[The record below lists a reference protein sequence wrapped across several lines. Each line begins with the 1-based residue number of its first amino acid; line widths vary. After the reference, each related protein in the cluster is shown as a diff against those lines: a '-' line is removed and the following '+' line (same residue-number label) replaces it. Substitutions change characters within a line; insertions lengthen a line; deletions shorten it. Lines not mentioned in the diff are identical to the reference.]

1 MRNVIEVK
9 IDLSVSLKRKK
20 IKPAFK
26 LWFEIGDDYILG
38 EGTYRLLE
46 EIRKNKSISAAAKA
60 TNMSYRHAWD
70 LIKEVEKHLG
80 EPVIKTQKGGKH
92 GGRSEVT
99 SAGLSLL
106 ASYRK
111 LKKRM
116 TNVCKLE

>member
-1 MRNVIEVK
+1 MSSSQK
-9 IDLSVSLKRKK
+9 KKK

-26 LWFEIGDDYILG
+26 LWFEIGDDYVFG
-38 EGTYRLLE
+38 EGTYGLLD

-70 LIKEVEKHLG
+70 LIKEVEKHLE
-80 EPVIKTQKGGKH
+80 EPVIKTQKGGKY
-92 GGRSEVT
+92 GGKSEVT

-106 ASYRK
+106 TSYQK

-116 TNVCKLE
+116 INVCKL

>member
-1 MRNVIEVK
+1 
-9 IDLSVSLKRKK
+9 LSSSLKKKK

-26 LWFEIGDDYILG
+26 LWFEIGDDYVFG
-38 EGTYRLLE
+38 EGTYGLLD

-70 LIKEVEKHLG
+70 LIKEVEKHLE
-80 EPVIKTQKGGKH
+80 EPVIKTQKGGKY
-92 GGRSEVT
+92 GGKSEVT

-106 ASYRK
+106 TSYQK

-116 TNVCKLE
+116 INVCKL

>member
-1 MRNVIEVK
+1 
-9 IDLSVSLKRKK
+9 LSSSLKKKK

-26 LWFEIGDDYILG
+26 LWFEIGDNYVFG
-38 EGTYRLLE
+38 EGTYGLLD
-46 EIRKNKSISAAAKA
+46 EIRRKKSISAAAKA

-80 EPVIKTQKGGKH
+80 EPVIKTQKGGKY

-106 ASYRK
+106 TSYKK
-111 LKKRM
+111 LKKKM
-116 TNVCKLE
+116 KNVCKLE

>member
-1 MRNVIEVK
+1 M
-9 IDLSVSLKRKK
+9 SSSLKRKK

-38 EGTYRLLE
+38 EGTYGLLE
-46 EIRKNKSISAAAKA
+46 EIRKKRSISAAAKT

-80 EPVIKTQKGGKH
+80 EPVIKTQKGGKY

-99 SAGLSLL
+99 DAGLSLL
-106 ASYRK
+106 TSFKK
-111 LKKRM
+111 LKKKM
-116 TNVCKLE
+116 KNVCKLE

>member
-1 MRNVIEVK
+1 LSFSVK
-9 IDLSVSLKRKK
+9 KKR

-38 EGTYRLLE
+38 EGTYSLLE
-46 EIRKNKSISAAAKA
+46 QIKKKKSISAAAKA
-60 TNMSYRHAWD
+60 TSMSYRHAWD

-80 EPVIKTQKGGKH
+80 EPVVKTQKGGKY
-92 GGRSEVT
+92 GGKSEVT
-99 SAGLSLL
+99 SVGLSLL
-106 ASYRK
+106 TSYKR

>member
-1 MRNVIEVK
+1 MSSSRRK
-9 IDLSVSLKRKK
+9 KK

-26 LWFEIGDDYILG
+26 LWFEIGDDYVFG
-38 EGTYRLLE
+38 EGTYGLLE
-46 EIRKNKSISAAAKA
+46 EIRMKKSISAAAKA

-80 EPVIKTQKGGKH
+80 EPVIKTQKGGKY
-92 GGRSEVT
+92 GGSSEVT

-106 ASYRK
+106 TSYKK
-111 LKKRM
+111 LKERM

>member
-1 MRNVIEVK
+1 M
-9 IDLSVSLKRKK
+9 SFSLKKKK

-26 LWFEIGDDYILG
+26 LWFEIGDDYVFG
-38 EGTYRLLE
+38 EGTYGLLD

-70 LIKEVEKHLG
+70 LIKEVEKHLE
-80 EPVIKTQKGGKH
+80 EPVIKTQKGGKY
-92 GGRSEVT
+92 GGKSEVT

-106 ASYRK
+106 TSYQK

-116 TNVCKLE
+116 INVCKL

>member
-1 MRNVIEVK
+1 
-9 IDLSVSLKRKK
+9 LSSSLKKKK

-26 LWFEIGDDYILG
+26 LWFEIGDDYVFG
-38 EGTYRLLE
+38 EGTYGLLD

-70 LIKEVEKHLG
+70 LIKEIEKHLE
-80 EPVIKTQKGGKH
+80 EPVIKTQKGGKY
-92 GGRSEVT
+92 GGKSEVT

-106 ASYRK
+106 TSYQK

-116 TNVCKLE
+116 INVCKL

>member
-1 MRNVIEVK
+1 M
-9 IDLSVSLKRKK
+9 SSSLKRKK

-26 LWFEIGDDYILG
+26 LWFEIGDDYVLG
-38 EGTYRLLE
+38 EGTYGLLDK
-46 EIRKNKSISAAAKA
+46 IRRKKSISAAAKA

-80 EPVIKTQKGGKH
+80 EPVIKTQKGGKY

-99 SAGLSLL
+99 GAGLSLL
-106 ASYRK
+106 MSYKK

-116 TNVCKLE
+116 IDVCKLE

>member
-1 MRNVIEVK
+1 
-9 IDLSVSLKRKK
+9 LSFSLKRKK
-20 IKPAFK
+20 IKSAFK

-38 EGTYRLLE
+38 EGTCALLE
-46 EIRKNKSISAAAKA
+46 EIRKEKSISAAAKA

-80 EPVIKTQKGGKH
+80 EPVIKTQKGGKY

-106 ASYRK
+106 TSYKK
-111 LKKRM
+111 LKKKM
-116 TNVCKLE
+116 KNVCKLE

>member
-1 MRNVIEVK
+1 M
-9 IDLSVSLKRKK
+9 SSSLKKKK

-26 LWFEIGDDYILG
+26 LWFEIGDDYVFG
-38 EGTYRLLE
+38 EGTYGLLD

-70 LIKEVEKHLG
+70 LIKEVEKHLE
-80 EPVIKTQKGGKH
+80 EPVIKTQKGGKY
-92 GGRSEVT
+92 GGKSEVT

-106 ASYRK
+106 TSYQK

-116 TNVCKLE
+116 INVCKL

>member
-1 MRNVIEVK
+1 M
-9 IDLSVSLKRKK
+9 SFSLKKKK

-26 LWFEIGDDYILG
+26 LWFEIGDDYVFG
-38 EGTYRLLE
+38 EGTYALLE
-46 EIRKNKSISAAAKA
+46 EIRRKKSISAAAKA

-80 EPVIKTQKGGKH
+80 EPVIKTQKGGKY
-92 GGRSEVT
+92 GGSSEIT

-106 ASYRK
+106 TSYKK

-116 TNVCKLE
+116 TDVCKLE

>member
-1 MRNVIEVK
+1 M
-9 IDLSVSLKRKK
+9 SSSLKKKK

-38 EGTYRLLE
+38 EGTYALLE
-46 EIRKNKSISAAAKA
+46 EIRKEKSISAAAKA

-80 EPVIKTQKGGKH
+80 EPVIKTQKGGKY
-92 GGRSEVT
+92 GGSSEVT
-99 SAGLSLL
+99 SGGLSLL
-106 ASYRK
+106 TSYKK